1 MIRNA
6 IVWYD
11 KTIYRI
17 VTFHQS
23 KMNSSF
29 FLSIITFTYKEGW
42 FDGTG
47 SFIEAI
53 EHHILS
59 WKFNETKEV

>member
-1 MIRNA
+1 MGHPLVLLVKKFYQIELNLQF
-6 IVWYD
+6 I
-11 KTIYRI
+11 
-17 VTFHQS
+17 
-23 KMNSSF
+23 
-29 FLSIITFTYKEGW
+29 LSIITFTNKEGW

-59 WKFNETKEV
+59 WKFSETKEV